1 MSFEMF
7 LIRCRRFWWIP
18 LLLAVAFTFFGFS
31 SLVDKVEYRSNI
43 TIGATYNNPEYLK
56 TLPQDRA
63 ISLSKLGEY
72 LSNRFKSPE
81 IQARIIQETVE
92 ENSSNRQ
99 KSNEVNDI
107 LIDYKKTFYDVV
119 NQENGFVSIGANF
132 KSEND
137 AQSFLTA
144 IKSTYKNLIETENYS
159 ELPAYRIRP
168 MDNFKESIIKIKT
181 PIQFKVLPTI
191 LGSLLGLLLLLTLP
205 FQNKRLTHDN
215 EISTSEDTKN
225 HEVLKNE
232 K

>member
-18 LLLAVAFTFFGFS
+18 LILAIAFTFFGFS

-43 TIGATYNNPEYLK
+43 TVGVTYNNPEYLK

-72 LSNRFKSPE
+72 LTNRFKSPE

-92 ENSSNRQ
+92 ENSSNNQ

-107 LIDYKKTFYDVV
+107 SIDYKKTFYDVT

-132 KSEND
+132 KSEAD
-137 AQSFLTA
+137 AQSFLAA

-181 PIQFKVLPTI
+181 PIQFKILPTI
-191 LGSLLGLLLLLTLP
+191 LGLLLGLLLLLTLP
-205 FQNKRLTHDN
+205 FQNKRLTHDIDTATNSESQKN
-215 EISTSEDTKN
+215 EI
-225 HEVLKNE
+225 
-232 K
+232 

>member
-18 LLLAVAFTFFGFS
+18 LLLTILFTFLGFS
-31 SLVDKVEYRSNI
+31 SFVDKVEYRANI
-43 TIGATYNNPEYLK
+43 SVGATYNNPEYLK

-63 ISLSKLGEY
+63 LSLSKLGEY

-81 IQARIIQETVE
+81 IQVRIAQETQDA
-92 ENSSNRQ
+92 NSSNKQ
-99 KSNEVNDI
+99 KSNEISEVT
-107 LIDYKKTFYDVV
+107 IDYKKPFYDVA

-132 KSEND
+132 RNEVD
-137 AQSFLTA
+137 AQSFLAA

-191 LGSLLGLLLLLTLP
+191 LGLLLGLLLLLVLP
-205 FQNKRLTHDN
+205 FRAKRLTHDINNIETN
-215 EISTSEDTKN
+215 EVDEIKEI
-225 HEVLKNE
+225 
-232 K
+232 